1 MAVIYERQ
9 VEVPLPVKV
18 NEARRKEREREM
30 KEERARGEVSGR
42 LEVEQKLLSL
52 VWRDFCS
59 AFMYNFIF
67 MSLAV
72 KNGHEGEC
80 SVDGGG

>member
-18 NEARRKEREREM
+18 SEARRKEREREM

-42 LEVEQKLLSL
+42 LEVGPKLLSL
-52 VWRDFCS
+52 V
-59 AFMYNFIF
+59 
-67 MSLAV
+67 
-72 KNGHEGEC
+72 
-80 SVDGGG
+80 

>member
-18 NEARRKEREREM
+18 NVVRRKERERE
-30 KEERARGEVSGR
+30 RRNAEVGGGA
-42 LEVEQKLLSL
+42 KLLSL
-52 VWRDFCS
+52 VGRDFCS

-72 KNGHEGEC
+72 KNGQRGE
-80 SVDGGG
+80 